1 MDKNCSF
8 VPKNVHLV
16 LKTKQNCTFYNQND
30 IDFLINKYYAILYAI
45 TIVINTVIKI
55 TERLASEN
63 VARNATNTDVYI
75 FSAVLA

>member
-1 MDKNCSF
+1 MLC
-8 VPKNVHLV
+8 LV
-16 LKTKQNCTFYNQND
+16 IYNQND

-55 TERLASEN
+55 TERLTSEN

>member
-1 MDKNCSF
+1 MLC
-8 VPKNVHLV
+8 LV
-16 LKTKQNCTFYNQND
+16 IYNQND

-75 FSAVLA
+75 FSAVFA